1 MPLQIIRNDIT
12 KMRCDAIVNSTN
24 VMLAGGGGVDG
35 AIRKAAGKGL
45 FLECLKLRGCRTGKA
60 KITRGHRLPCR
71 YIIHTVGPRWKGG
84 DSGEEELLR
93 SCYRE
98 CLRLAKMYR
107 CETLAFPLISSGVY
121 GYPKDAAL
129 RVALDEIE
137 RFLADSEML
146 IFIVVYD
153 KASYQIS
160 TQLYSDIG
168 TYVDDQYV
176 DVHKDPLYD
185 WMVEQGETQLLM
197 PADIQDVW
205 ERMPDGD
212 RQPLFPIPPGTER
225 PDIFPIMPGAVGP
238 DTEKDNA
245 AEPRIAPD
253 DICCLGVSPFPPDM
267 PDDEIMRPHPG
278 HTPFRTAGSLE
289 EALNQIDESF
299 TQMLFRKIEE
309 KGLTDV
315 QCYKKAN
322 VDRKLFSK
330 IRSDIHYHPKKKTVL
345 AFAVA
350 LELSLEETEEF
361 LMKAGYAFSRSSK
374 FDIIVQYF
382 IMKRN
387 YNIFE
392 INEAL
397 FAFDQS
403 LLGS

>member
-45 FLECLKLRGCRTGKA
+45 FLECLKLRGCRTGQA

-205 ERMPDGD
+205 ERMPED
-212 RQPLFPIPPGTER
+212 L
-225 PDIFPIMPGAVGP
+225 
-238 DTEKDNA
+238 
-245 AEPRIAPD
+245 
-253 DICCLGVSPFPPDM
+253 CCLGVSPFPPDT
-267 PDDEIMRPHPG
+267 PDNEIMRPHPG